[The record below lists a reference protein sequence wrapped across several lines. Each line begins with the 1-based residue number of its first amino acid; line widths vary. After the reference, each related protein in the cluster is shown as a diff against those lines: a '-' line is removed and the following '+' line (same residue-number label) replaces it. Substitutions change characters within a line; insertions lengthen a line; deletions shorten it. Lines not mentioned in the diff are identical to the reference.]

1 MSGPRSAL
9 ALLARSEC
17 SQLKKTVVQRLNC
30 VSRGM
35 QVVDDRR
42 AAHAAEQ
49 GSHAEAMQGK
59 NDSYEGTLED
69 AVLRNTN
76 QFHKWHA
83 ELDAACALEMEEK
96 YKRYAD
102 LLNSHLASCEG
113 ILGQVGSTGSTI
125 GANAGGT
132 AQRGTAQQGNDM
144 GRQRRRRGMLAAAQ
158 QAMWRCEEAEAT
170 AWVGS
175 SSLCWRHSRSTL
187 AERVG

>member
-1 MSGPRSAL
+1 
-9 ALLARSEC
+9 
-17 SQLKKTVVQRLNC
+17 
-30 VSRGM
+30 M

-49 GSHAEAMQGK
+49 GSHAEAVQGK

-113 ILGQVGSTGSTI
+113 ILGQVGSTGSSTGGPVQGAQHSGAQHSKVTI
-125 GANAGGT
+125 WGG
-132 AQRGTAQQGNDM
+132 RGNDA
-144 GRQRRRRGMLAAAQ
+144 G
-158 QAMWRCEEAEAT
+158 W
-170 AWVGS
+170 
-175 SSLCWRHSRSTL
+175 
-187 AERVG
+187 

>member
-1 MSGPRSAL
+1 MSGPRS

-17 SQLKKTVVQRLNC
+17 SQLKKTVVQRLSC

-49 GSHAEAMQGK
+49 GSHAEAVQGK

-113 ILGQVGSTGSTI
+113 ILGQVGSTSSTS
-125 GANAGGT
+125 GGPM
-132 AQRGTAQQGNDM
+132 Q
-144 GRQRRRRGMLAAAQ
+144 AAQ
-158 QAMWRCEEAEAT
+158 HSGGRCREAEAT
-170 AWVGS
+170 TRDGS
-175 SSLCWRHSRSTL
+175 SSV
-187 AERVG
+187 AGNVAM